1 MFEKINIFNRLIVT
15 WNLTKKKG
23 GEGDRK
29 NPRPCTAAPSPA
41 HPPSPGLSCFYLCLV
56 TQQICSGP
64 RAGETSRLLTLE
76 QNLPFGEQ
84 EVALAVRGEADGL
97 LHNPAA
103 SCPPRPFALQG

>member
-1 MFEKINIFNRLIVT
+1 M
-15 WNLTKKKG
+15 
-23 GEGDRK
+23 
-29 NPRPCTAAPSPA
+29 AAQSRRFASLFGKLSPSPC
-41 HPPSPGLSCFYLCLV
+41 PPPLTPSCFYLCLV

-64 RAGETSRLLTLE
+64 RAGGTSRLLTLE